1 MNDVL
6 RVEKL
11 SKTFSDFWGR
21 PVVKAVDA
29 LTFGVA
35 RGEIIG
41 LLGPNGSGKSTTLKM
56 ILGLLRPT
64 SGEVRVLG
72 APATDTR
79 TKERIGYLPEVTH
92 LHGFLTP
99 EETLDYYASL
109 FGYPRA
115 TRRRRTAELLRM
127 VGLEHAARRA
137 VGGFSKGMAR
147 RVGLAQ
153 ALVNAPELLILDEP
167 TSGLDPVACREV
179 KDLIADFAK
188 LGMTV
193 LMSSH
198 LLGDV
203 EDICDRVLIL
213 DKGELRAEGRV
224 ADLLRCHEEVRYTLK
239 DLPEAE
245 ARALRDELAE
255 RFGGVEMG
263 HAEIRLE
270 SYFLNIVRGNA
281 GNSGGVFSAPEFLR
295 AAHAGQKQEP
305 RE

>member
-1 MNDVL
+1 MSDTVL
-6 RVEKL
+6 SVEKL
-11 SKTFSDFWGR
+11 SKTFTDFWGR

-29 LTFGVA
+29 LSFDVS

-56 ILGLLRPT
+56 LLGLLRPT
-64 SGEVRVLG
+64 SGEARVMG
-72 APATDTR
+72 ARTTDVR

-109 FGYPRA
+109 FGYGRKA
-115 TRRRRTAELLRM
+115 RRLRTKELLQM
-127 VGLEHAARRA
+127 VGLEHAARRP

-153 ALVNAPELLILDEP
+153 ALVNAPELLVLDEP

-179 KDLIADFAK
+179 KDLIAAFAK

-213 DKGELRAEGRV
+213 DKGKLRAEGRV
-224 ADLLRCHEEVRYTLK
+224 AELLRCHEDVRLTLRGV
-239 DLPEAE
+239 PEAE
-245 ARALRDELAE
+245 AKKLRDELSARYGE
-255 RFGGVEMG
+255 VEMS
-263 HAEIRLE
+263 HAEMRLE
-270 SYFLNIVRGNA
+270 SYFLNVVRG
-281 GNSGGVFSAPEFLR
+281 GDGEGFRVPEFLR
-295 AAHAGQKQEP
+295 EAYAKEQNA
-305 RE
+305 

>member
-1 MNDVL
+1 MDETVL
-6 RVEKL
+6 SVQNL
-11 SKTFSDFWGR
+11 SKTFADFWGR
-21 PVVKAVDA
+21 PVVRAVES
-29 LTFGVA
+29 LSFGVS

-56 ILGLLRPT
+56 ILGLLKPT
-64 SGEVRVLG
+64 SGEVRVMG
-72 APATDTR
+72 APPTDVV
-79 TKERIGYLPEVTH
+79 TKNRIGYLPEVTH

-109 FGYPRA
+109 FGFSAKVRKLRA
-115 TRRRRTAELLRM
+115 KELLQM
-127 VGLEHAARRA
+127 VGLEHAARRP

-179 KDLIADFAK
+179 KDLIAEFAK

-213 DKGELRAEGRV
+213 DKGRLCAGGRV
-224 ADLLRCHEEVRYTLK
+224 ADLLRCHDDARLTLK
-239 DLPEAE
+239 NVPQAE
-245 ARALRDELAE
+245 LQKLRGELASRYGE
-255 RFGGVEMG
+255 VEVT
-263 HAEIRLE
+263 HAEMRLE
-270 SYFLNIVRGNA
+270 SYFLNVVRG
-281 GNSGGVFSAPEFLR
+281 GNGGGGFRVPGFLR
-295 AAHAGQKQEP
+295 EK
-305 RE
+305 